1 MNSINPTPTESRIP
15 LRTADFSNLADA
27 LDYAATGQS
36 GFNFYSGR
44 GELRTVLTY
53 AELQREA
60 RTLAK
65 RLCGLQLDRGSRVA
79 IIAETDPDFP
89 RFFFACQY
97 AGYVPV
103 PLPASIHLGG
113 HKAYVEQLRGLL
125 EKSQSAVAVAPC
137 DFMSFLSE
145 AAQGLGLVA
154 SLFRNASGR

>member
-1 MNSINPTPTESRIP
+1 MMSPLNPTPTESRVP
-15 LRTADFSNLADA
+15 LRTADFSHLAEA
-27 LDYAATGQS
+27 LDYAATGTS
-36 GFNFYSGR
+36 GYNFYSGR

-65 RLCGLQLDRGSRVA
+65 RLCSLHLDRGSRVA
-79 IIAETDPDFP
+79 IVAETHPDFP

-125 EKSQSAVAVAPC
+125 EKSQSAVAVAPFE
-137 DFMSFLSE
+137 FMSFLVLLSK
-145 AAQGLGLVA
+145 
-154 SLFRNASGR
+154 